1 MKVKF
6 ISGSRLESEEKE
18 VIVREP
24 DEELKRSRT
33 YELLQR
39 WEVISYLQSRSVK
52 WNKIQSKIEE
62 ELLEVC
68 ESERNVYT
76 PYIICVLAR
85 KLWQE
90 DVNNIRRVLKL
101 LDVCDVDGFS
111 WRSEVVYRKAK
122 LYEMVGESDK
132 ARSEIERLKREFP
145 GSFRAWFVEGNPYWG
160 ERARVHW

>member
-1 MKVKF
+1 V
-6 ISGSRLESEEKE
+6 
-18 VIVREP
+18 
-24 DEELKRSRT
+24 
-33 YELLQR
+33 
-39 WEVISYLQSRSVK
+39 
-52 WNKIQSKIEE
+52 NK
-62 ELLEVC
+62 
-68 ESERNVYT
+68 
-76 PYIICVLAR
+76 
-85 KLWQE
+85 
-90 DVNNIRRVLKL
+90 IRRVLKL